1 MKTVAQ
7 WCDWAGHGLDH
18 CSFFEG
24 GDHSIL
30 EGVVIGTREG
40 DYGAHYY
47 VRTDALFRTR
57 EVRVEYVSGPRMHVS
72 ADGEG
77 RWHDLLRDEPI
88 PSLAGCLD
96 VDIGVTPAT
105 NTLPIKRLKLREQAS
120 EDIVVAY
127 VPLLAQVTGDLLPR
141 SAQQR
146 YRCLILNRQYR
157 YEGFFRA
164 FTADLEVDEHS
175 LVLDYPETFRRVS
188 L

>member
-7 WCDWAGHGLDH
+7 WCDWKGLGLDH
-18 CSFFEG
+18 CSFYDS
-24 GDHSIL
+24 GDCSTL

-40 DYGAHYY
+40 DYGAHYFA
-47 VRTDALFRTR
+47 RTDALFRLR
-57 EVRVEYVSGPRMHVS
+57 EVRVEYVGGPRMHVS

-105 NTLPIKRLKLREQAS
+105 NTLTIKRLKLQEQAS

-127 VPLLAQVTGDLLPR
+127 IPLPAQITGDFLPWA
-141 SAQQR
+141 AQQR
-146 YRCLILNRQYR
+146 YSCLMLNRKYR
-157 YEGFFRA
+157 YEGIFRG
-164 FTADLEVDEHS
+164 FTADLEVDEHG
-175 LVLDYPETFRRVS
+175 LVFDYPETFRRI
-188 L
+188 